1 MVPRTYSEKLLS
13 RELTQHPLHHLGF
26 IFGKP
31 PCSPFQTKIEI
42 WFSSSGSSWFI
53 WILTGHC
60 LFSSLPISSLPQL
73 LSAASHVAVDL
84 GSSLRF
90 CTHMQASPLPGGC
103 VSCVSVGDRTM
114 APQPCRCLI
123 VILGYPLGLS
133 F

>member
-42 WFSSSGSSWFI
+42 WFSSSGNSWFI
-53 WILTGHC
+53 WILTAHC
-60 LFSSLPISSLPQL
+60 LFSSLPVSSPCPSSCQRP
-73 LSAASHVAVDL
+73 AASLWPRGVLL
-84 GSSLRF
+84 GSE
-90 CTHMQASPLPGGC
+90 HMQASPLPGGC
-103 VSCVSVGDRTM
+103 VSCISGGDRTM

-123 VILGYPLGLS
+123 IILGCPLGLS